1 MGEMWNGV
9 MSAEQRMGNNGTH
22 TQTSRLDC
30 AVKGYVVLAVAVET
44 ILM

>member
-1 MGEMWNGV
+1 

-30 AVKGYVVLAVAVET
+30 AVKDMFTQSYVVLQCIAVAVVT